1 MLIPKKTNKATPLQ
15 TQMKIEART
24 YHIIPA
30 YKDSV
35 TLTNMKKYCT
45 YFLILCWLLP
55 VKLCA
60 QQEDITGM
68 WYGQIII
75 HDTQTVKLPYEIAIS
90 EEKGKLFGY
99 SRIVFHANGKDE
111 AGVQNIS
118 IRRKGNKIIMED
130 EGFIDYTF
138 SIKPPSKV
146 KKTMSVELSTTDKE
160 MILEGSWSTNITR
173 IYKAYKG
180 TVLLKRKIDFKKLD
194 LFKSLDTLN
203 LVSRLSF
210 MDKPETA
217 TVVAV
222 AAPVE
227 KKPEPLPVAP
237 VPVPDPVLIIL
248 PIEKAA
254 PGLMGVT
261 KKTQPSTTKISPL
274 SKQKLQM
281 DPLAKSRMD
290 ALVKAATVPPKP
302 EPVVVIAATP
312 KPEKKTPPP
321 PKPEPVVVIAAAPK
335 PEKKTPPQPKPEPEK
350 KPVVVAV
357 QPPPKPVVIVAP
369 SVAKG
374 AAEIE
379 KRVTKSDQSLYF
391 ESDSLLLTLYDNG
404 EVDGDT
410 VTVLM
415 NGNVIFSKVGLSTKA
430 NSKTIYIT
438 SDMDS
443 VKLVM
448 YAENLGSIPPNTGLL
463 IVNDGEKRYDVRF
476 SADLKTNAG
485 IVFRRKKN
493 E

>member
-1 MLIPKKTNKATPLQ
+1 
-15 TQMKIEART
+15 
-24 YHIIPA
+24 
-30 YKDSV
+30 
-35 TLTNMKKYCT
+35 MKKYCT
-45 YFLILCWLLP
+45 YLFILCWLLP
-55 VKLCA
+55 VKSFA

-68 WYGQIII
+68 WYGQITII
-75 HDTQTVKLPYEIAIS
+75 DTQTVKLPYEIAIS

-130 EGFIDYTF
+130 EGFIDYNF
-138 SIKPPSKV
+138 SIKPPSRV
-146 KKTMSVELSTTDKE
+146 KKTMNVDLTTTVNE
-160 MILEGSWSTNITR
+160 MILEGSWSTNSTR
-173 IYKAYKG
+173 YNRAYKG
-180 TVLLKRKIDFKKLD
+180 VVLLKRKIDFKKLD
-194 LFKSLDTLN
+194 LFESLDTLN
-203 LVSRLSF
+203 LLSSLSF
-210 MDKPETA
+210 MNRPQ
-217 TVVAV
+217 TVPVIAIV
-222 AAPVE
+222 APVE
-227 KKPEPLPVAP
+227 KKPEPLPVVQAP
-237 VPVPDPVLIIL
+237 VPNTVLIITS
-248 PIEKAA
+248 IEKAT

-261 KKTQPSTTKISPL
+261 KKTQPSTAKIFPL
-274 SKQKLQM
+274 SKQKQLQIN
-281 DPLAKSRMD
+281 PLAKSKME
-290 ALVKAATVPPKP
+290 AVVKAASIPPKP
-302 EPVVVIAATP
+302 EAVTVIAAAP
-312 KPEKKTPPP
+312 KPEKKMQPP
-321 PKPEPVVVIAAAPK
+321 PKPIVVIAAAPK
-335 PEKKTPPQPKPEPEK
+335 PEKKDLPQPKPEPEK

-357 QPPPKPVVIVAP
+357 QPQPKPVAQPVAIVLP

-379 KRVTKSDQSLYF
+379 KRVTKSDKSLYF

-415 NGNVIFSKVGLSTKA
+415 NGNVIFSKVGLTTKA

-438 SDMDS
+438 PDMDS

>member
-1 MLIPKKTNKATPLQ
+1 
-15 TQMKIEART
+15 
-24 YHIIPA
+24 
-30 YKDSV
+30 
-35 TLTNMKKYCT
+35 MKKYCT
-45 YFLILCWLLP
+45 YVFMLCWLLP
-55 VKLCA
+55 VKSFA

-68 WYGQIII
+68 WYGQITII
-75 HDTQTVKLPYEIAIS
+75 DTQTVKLPYEIAVS

-130 EGFIDYTF
+130 EGFIDYNF
-138 SIKPPSKV
+138 SIKPPSRV
-146 KKTMSVELSTTDKE
+146 KKTMSVVLTTTDKE
-160 MILEGSWSTNITR
+160 MTLEGSWSTNSTR
-173 IYKAYKG
+173 IYRVYKG
-180 TVLLKRKIDFKKLD
+180 VVLLKRKIDFKKLD

-203 LVSRLSF
+203 LLSRLSF
-210 MDKPETA
+210 MNRPETA
-217 TVVAV
+217 AVVAV
-222 AAPVE
+222 VAPVE
-227 KKPEPLPVAP
+227 KKPEPLPVVP
-237 VPVPDPVLIIL
+237 VPVPDPVLIITS
-248 PIEKAA
+248 IEKAA

-274 SKQKLQM
+274 SKEKQLQM
-281 DPLAKSRMD
+281 DPLAKSKME
-290 ALVKAATVPPKP
+290 ALVKAASVPPKP
-302 EPVVVIAATP
+302 VAVAVIAAT
-312 KPEKKTPPP
+312 
-321 PKPEPVVVIAAAPK
+321 PK

-357 QPPPKPVVIVAP
+357 QPQPKPAPPPVVIVAP
-369 SVAKG
+369 SIAQG

-379 KRVTKSDQSLYF
+379 KRVTKSDQSFYF

-415 NGNVIFSKVGLSTKA
+415 NGNVIFSKVGLTTKA

-438 SDMDS
+438 PDMDS

-476 SADLKTNAG
+476 TADLKTNAA
-485 IVFRRKKN
+485 IVLRRKKN

>member
-1 MLIPKKTNKATPLQ
+1 
-15 TQMKIEART
+15 
-24 YHIIPA
+24 
-30 YKDSV
+30 
-35 TLTNMKKYCT
+35 
-45 YFLILCWLLP
+45 
-55 VKLCA
+55 
-60 QQEDITGM
+60 M
-68 WYGQIII
+68 WYGEITII
-75 HDTQTVKLPYEIAIS
+75 DTQTVKLPYEIAIS

-118 IRRKGNKIIMED
+118 IRRKGNKIVMED
-130 EGFIDYTF
+130 EGFIDYNF

-146 KKTMSVELSTTDKE
+146 KKTMNVELTTTATE
-160 MILEGSWSTNITR
+160 MILEGSWSTNSTR
-173 IYKAYKG
+173 IYRPYKG
-180 TVLLKRKIDFKKLD
+180 VVLLKRKIEFKKLD
-194 LFKSLDTLN
+194 LFKSLDTLK
-203 LVSRLSF
+203 LVSGLSF
-210 MDKPETA
+210 VNRPETTA
-217 TVVAV
+217 VVAV

-227 KKPEPLPVAP
+227 KKPEPLPV
-237 VPVPDPVLIIL
+237 VPVPEPVLIITS
-248 PIEKAA
+248 IEKAA
-254 PGLMGVT
+254 PGRMGVA
-261 KKTQPSTTKISPL
+261 KKTQPSTAKISPRRN
-274 SKQKLQM
+274 QLQI
-281 DPLAKSRMD
+281 DPLAKARMD
-290 ALVKAATVPPKP
+290 AIVKAASVPPKP
-302 EPVVVIAATP
+302 VEVTVI
-312 KPEKKTPPP
+312 E
-321 PKPEPVVVIAAAPK
+321 AAPK
-335 PEKKTPPQPKPEPEK
+335 PEKKTLPPPKAAQQVVIAPTPKPEKKTVPQPKAEPEK

-357 QPPPKPVVIVAP
+357 QPPPKPVAIVAP

-391 ESDSLLLTLYDNG
+391 ESDSLSLTLYDNG

-415 NGNVIFSKVGLSTKA
+415 NGNVIFSKTGLSTKA

-438 SDMDS
+438 PDMDS